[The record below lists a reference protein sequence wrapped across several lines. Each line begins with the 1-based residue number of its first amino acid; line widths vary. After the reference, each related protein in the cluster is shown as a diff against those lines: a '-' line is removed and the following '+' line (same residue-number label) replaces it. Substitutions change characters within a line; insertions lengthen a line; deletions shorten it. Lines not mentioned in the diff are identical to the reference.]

1 VLGALAQLSLVVAA
15 EKSKVPFYICGGLL
29 AVWALVVS
37 IGIGLRR
44 PRFPGNLPGQ
54 RVVIAITSVLVAA
67 ALTTAVITSGS
78 PVKTGEETA
87 TASQP
92 ESSSTGAKTAPA
104 PKATTGTPAP
114 PSSPGRTTPAGAV
127 HLAAAAGGQLAYD
140 TKQASVQAGSVTITF
155 ANPSPLEHNV
165 TIAQVHKV
173 LGATPTFTN
182 GTRTLKLTIKP
193 GTYTFYC
200 SVPGHRQA
208 GMEGTLSVT

>member
-1 VLGALAQLSLVVAA
+1 MPGALAQLSLVVAA
-15 EKSKVPFYICGGLL
+15 EKSKVPFYLAGGLL

-44 PRFPGNLPGQ
+44 PRFPGNLFGQ
-54 RVVIAITSVLVAA
+54 RVVIAITTVLVAA
-67 ALTTAVITSGS
+67 ALGTAVITSGS

-87 TASQP
+87 TASKP
-92 ESSSTGAKTAPA
+92 ESSSTEAKTGPA

-114 PSSPGRTTPAGAV
+114 PSSPGRTSPPHVVHLSSPASGAV
-127 HLAAAAGGQLAYD
+127 AYD
-140 TKQASVQAGSVTITF
+140 TKQLSAQAGTVTISF
-155 ANPSPLEHNV
+155 ANPSPLEHDV

-173 LGATPTFTN
+173 LGATPAFTN
-182 GTRTLKLTIKP
+182 GTRSVTLNLKP

-208 GMEGTLSVT
+208 GMEGTLKIT